1 MADQIIDTSS
11 HNVHQLKDAVQRI
24 YLSTAGGRRLV
35 LVVTSFGYRYGIPVD
50 ADTVLDVRFMRNPY
64 FVQELRE
71 LNGHDER
78 IRGYVLDSESSRG
91 FVEKLFDLMAFL
103 VPLYEKEGKTR
114 LNVALGCTGG
124 KHRSVVMANEL
135 AAYFNEK
142 GYPTYINH
150 RDITKS

>member
-1 MADQIIDTSS
+1 
-11 HNVHQLKDAVQRI
+11 
-24 YLSTAGGRRLV
+24 
-35 LVVTSFGYRYGIPVD
+35 
-50 ADTVLDVRFMRNPY
+50 MRNPY

-124 KHRSVVMANEL
+124 THRSVVMANEL